1 MKSREYEITI
11 GADGKVEVH
20 VDGFRGKGCLDA
32 IRFFESVV
40 GQTEEIRHTSGFYE
54 PEEDVRIHGEQ
65 RH

>member
-11 GADGKVEVH
+11 AADGTVEVH
-20 VDGFRGKGCLDA
+20 VDGFRGKGCLEA

-40 GQTEEIRHTSGFYE
+40 GQAGEVRHTSGFYE